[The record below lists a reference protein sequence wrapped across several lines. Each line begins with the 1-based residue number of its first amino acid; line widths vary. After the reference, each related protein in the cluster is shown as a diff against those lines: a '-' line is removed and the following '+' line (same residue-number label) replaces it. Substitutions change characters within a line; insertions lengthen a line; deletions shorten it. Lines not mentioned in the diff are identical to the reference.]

1 VSVYRARGGRKSGPA
16 LATVFRTASQAGL
29 LRVTLRDRAL
39 LRRLRPGLYV
49 IEVRPGTSRTALGAT
64 ARSIFRVTR

>member
-1 VSVYRARGGRKSGPA
+1 
-16 LATVFRTASQAGL
+16 VFRTASQAGL

>member
-1 VSVYRARGGRKSGPA
+1 VSVYRARNGRKSGRA